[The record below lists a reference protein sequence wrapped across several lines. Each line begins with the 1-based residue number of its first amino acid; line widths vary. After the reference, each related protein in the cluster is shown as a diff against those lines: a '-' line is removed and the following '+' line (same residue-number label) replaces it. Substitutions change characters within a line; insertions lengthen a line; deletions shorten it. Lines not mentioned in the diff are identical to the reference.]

1 MTKRVKA
8 HLAVLAANFIFGA
21 NFSVVKYVTPS
32 VIQPIGLNL
41 LRVVVTTS
49 LFWMLFLA
57 NPSSMK
63 IDRKD
68 VLRFIACGA
77 AGVALNQMLFIK
89 GLSLSTSIHAALLM
103 LATPII
109 ITFIAAWLLH
119 EKLNAMKFAGLA
131 LGIAGA
137 VNLILQKE
145 ASQSAPDIITGDIF
159 ILVNAILYGLYFVMV
174 KPLMQKYTGLQVIR
188 WVFTIGLFIIL
199 PFGWNQFTATN
210 WAAITT
216 DQWAA
221 LAFIVIGS
229 TFFAY
234 LFNIYGLSELGASA
248 TGAYIYTQPVFA
260 AVIAILL
267 MGEAFTWSKAVSA
280 VLIFT
285 GVFLANKKTAAAHKT
300 GTSENSNAKA

>member
-1 MTKRVKA
+1 MNKRVKA

-41 LRVVVTTS
+41 LRVLVTTS
-49 LFWMLFLA
+49 LFWLLFLLKPA
-57 NPSSMK
+57 SVTIKRN
-63 IDRKD
+63 D
-68 VLRFIACGA
+68 VFRFLACGA

-109 ITFIAAWLLH
+109 ITFIAAWLLK
-119 EKLNAMKFAGLA
+119 ERLNAMKFAGLA

-137 VNLILQKE
+137 VTLILQKE
-145 ASQSAPDIITGDIF
+145 SSQSAPDIITGDIF

-188 WVFTIGLFIIL
+188 WVFTIGLFIIF
-199 PFGWNQFTATN
+199 PFGWNQFAATD
-210 WAAITT
+210 WASIQT

-221 LAFIVIGS
+221 LAFIVLGS

-234 LFNIYGLSELGASA
+234 LFNIYGLSHLGASA

-260 AVIAILL
+260 AVIAIIF
-267 MGEAFTWSKAVSA
+267 MGEVFTWSKGISA
-280 VLIFT
+280 ALIFA
-285 GVFLANKKTAAAHKT
+285 GVFLANKKTTVGAEQSQGGKKMV
-300 GTSENSNAKA
+300 G

>member
-1 MTKRVKA
+1 MSKRVKA
-8 HLAVLAANFIFGA
+8 HMAVLAANFIFGA

-41 LRVVVTTS
+41 LRVLVTTF
-49 LFWMLFLA
+49 LFWCLFMLK
-57 NPSSMK
+57 PSK
-63 IDRKD
+63 IKMQRKD
-68 VLRFIACGA
+68 VFHFIACGA

-103 LATPII
+103 LATPIF
-109 ITFIAAWLLH
+109 ITFIAAWLLR
-119 EKLNAMKFAGLA
+119 EKLNAIKFTGLA

-137 VNLILQKE
+137 VNLVLQKE
-145 ASQSAPDIITGDIF
+145 SSQSAPDVITGDIF
-159 ILVNAILYGLYFVMV
+159 ILINAILYGLYFVMV
-174 KPLMQKYTGLQVIR
+174 KPLMEKYTGLQVIR
-188 WVFTIGLFIIL
+188 WVFTIGFFIIL

-210 WAAITT
+210 WSEIQT

-221 LAFIVIGS
+221 LAFIVLGS

-260 AVIAILL
+260 AVIAMIF
-267 MGEAFTWSKAVSA
+267 MGEDFTFSKAVSA

-285 GVFLANKKTAAAHKT
+285 GVFLANKRSKQ
-300 GTSENSNAKA
+300 ENSINRV